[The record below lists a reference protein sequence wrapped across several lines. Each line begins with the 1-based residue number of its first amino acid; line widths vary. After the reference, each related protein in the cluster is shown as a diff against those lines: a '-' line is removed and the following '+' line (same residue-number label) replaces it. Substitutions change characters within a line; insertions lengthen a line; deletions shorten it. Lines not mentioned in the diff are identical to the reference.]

1 MRHSSS
7 VCMQVMGINSHPCI
21 FSVRAI
27 RLIQKVCDQMEH
39 LINPHVPD
47 PVCQP
52 CADCQYGANVSRWEE
67 RKLRKRE
74 SDECFHRSCVTHT
87 GSLLSKPDGHATHQL
102 KVCCDMF
109 SHFQRLHWCTITP
122 IPSHRLTA
130 ACLVGLGLCHHYR
143 RVHICKFKWCFCWS
157 TLVHKNVKC
166 TYTAA
171 IHTIACF
178 ISLISIFRL
187 SGHHTVLSELMA
199 ATWWLINDLFIKGP
213 ASLPKASLQNVR
225 LAGF

>member
-1 MRHSSS
+1 MSVYACVCAPTCVCVCTHHILIFALDFVRSPGLPVITVGYFVRLDVLWAADTLCTLGNQSCDSHSPLQVYLWSQKKRQKKKKVHFRPLECVHMRHSSS

-87 GSLLSKPDGHATHQL
+87 GSLLSKPDGHATHQF
-102 KVCCDMF
+102 CCDMF
-109 SHFQRLHWCTITP
+109 SHFQRLH
-122 IPSHRLTA
+122 
-130 ACLVGLGLCHHYR
+130 
-143 RVHICKFKWCFCWS
+143 
-157 TLVHKNVKC
+157 
-166 TYTAA
+166 
-171 IHTIACF
+171 
-178 ISLISIFRL
+178 
-187 SGHHTVLSELMA
+187 
-199 ATWWLINDLFIKGP
+199 
-213 ASLPKASLQNVR
+213 
-225 LAGF
+225 